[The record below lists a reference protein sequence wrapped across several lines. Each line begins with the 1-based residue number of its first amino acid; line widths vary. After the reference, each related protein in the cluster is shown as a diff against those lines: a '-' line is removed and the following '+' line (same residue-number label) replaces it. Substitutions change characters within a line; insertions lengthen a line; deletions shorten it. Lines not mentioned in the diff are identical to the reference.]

1 MCKTGTPADMC
12 ETGTQADMCETGT
25 QADMCKTGTHSLPDT
40 MQQLVR
46 VLLAPH
52 DDHLLAETP
61 EHFMDDKLTP

>member
-1 MCKTGTPADMC
+1 MCKTGT
-12 ETGTQADMCETGT
+12 QAG
-25 QADMCKTGTHSLPDT
+25 MCKTGTHSPGQM

-52 DDHLLAETP
+52 DDHLLTETP

>member
-1 MCKTGTPADMC
+1 MC

-46 VLLAPH
+46 VLPAPH
-52 DDHLLAETP
+52 DDHLLPETP
-61 EHFMDDKLTP
+61 EHFVDNQLTP

>member
-12 ETGTQADMCETGT
+12 
-25 QADMCKTGTHSLPDT
+25 KTGTHSPGQM

-46 VLLAPH
+46 VFLAPN
-52 DDHLLAETP
+52 DDHLLAEAP

>member
-12 ETGTQADMCETGT
+12 
-25 QADMCKTGTHSLPDT
+25 KTGTHSPGQT

-46 VLLAPH
+46 VLPAPH
-52 DDHLLAETP
+52 DDHLLPETP

>member
-1 MCKTGTPADMC
+1 MCK
-12 ETGTQADMCETGT
+12 TGT
-25 QADMCKTGTHSLPDT
+25 QADMCKTGTHSPGQT

-46 VLLAPH
+46 VLPAPH

>member
-12 ETGTQADMCETGT
+12 KTGTPADMCKTGT
-25 QADMCKTGTHSLPDT
+25 PADMCKTGTHSPGQM

-46 VLLAPH
+46 VLPAPH

>member
-12 ETGTQADMCETGT
+12 RTGTPADMCKTGT
-25 QADMCKTGTHSLPDT
+25 PADMCKTGTHSPGQT

-46 VLLAPH
+46 VLPAPH

-61 EHFMDDKLTP
+61 KHFMDNQLTP